1 LTALAIFISKI
12 DRRRSERT
20 VRCPQSAG
28 FAGNESARPRRIY
41 FENQPPS
48 RRAHGALPAIGRLR
62 R

>member
-28 FAGNESARPRRIY
+28 FAGNESARRHDNARR
-41 FENQPPS
+41 
-48 RRAHGALPAIGRLR
+48 GA
-62 R
+62 